1 MSLRYDTFF
10 LRSNFVPPY
19 AAFNLF
25 HISSMLSTFLINV
38 APSNKLFLIT
48 SGTICFGVV
57 LLGNLK
63 LVPAVFYQIFI
74 CSPNDSP
81 SKSIKNVFCFIE
93 KALNSFSKYS
103 NFCNFFFSFPHLID
117 SKRQM
122 EVEYFMMS

>member
-93 KALNSFSKYS
+93 KALSLK